1 MGRLEAQVVL
11 WNKPDG
17 HRLEMFVQ
25 ANAVNMLDQKCLLL
39 SVSADTFRIQAN
51 YLDKRGKKSVM
62 DEEEIDL
69 GESLPKVPLIHAQGE
84 DLRAELRDLSKSLF
98 LAQGEYLPGEL
109 DDLSSSFDEDE
120 DEEEGDEDNED
131 EGLKDEEDRSTL
143 KRIREE
149 VELPLVIDDQP
160 PLKASSPNRLPTLED
175 YGGDGPIYSEND
187 QYEILSKAT
196 QENADIITE
205 ELKKVGFISPEF
217 AYIKE
222 WQRRRDPMLTIL
234 YGPNTIVEMPGPK
247 PGDGLVK
254 VRVCDAL
261 FPDLLLNPRS

>member
-1 MGRLEAQVVL
+1 ML
-11 WNKPDG
+11 
-17 HRLEMFVQ
+17 VQ
-25 ANAVNMLDQKCLLL
+25 ANAVNMLDQQGLLL
-39 SVSADTFRIQAN
+39 GVSADAFRIQAN
-51 YLDKRGKKSVM
+51 NLNKKGKKSVM

-69 GESLPKVPLIHAQGE
+69 GEGLPKVPLI
-84 DLRAELRDLSKSLF
+84 
-98 LAQGEYLPGEL
+98 LAQGKDLPGEL

-120 DEEEGDEDNED
+120 DEGEGDEDNED
-131 EGLKDEEDRSTL
+131 EGLEDEEDGSTL

-160 PLKASSPNRLPTLED
+160 PLKASSPNRLPALED

-187 QYEILSKAT
+187 QYEILARAT

-234 YGPNTIVEMPGPK
+234 YGPNTVVEMPGSK
-247 PGDGLVK
+247 PGDEPVK
-254 VRVCDAL
+254 VQGEKTPVL
-261 FPDLLLNPRS
+261 FKSLMNSVHLCRSGSLIISFNLPTRSLCSLMETSTPTLR